1 MSMES
6 LINLDTLTEEERKI
20 ILSVLKK
27 DDELKKSQDRKIGHL
42 KLEIQAIRMK
52 SVLRNGD
59 DLSKICARCHAELGF
74 LFNRG
79 DLCPKCH
86 FRVCRACQEQGLA
99 GTWLCTLCHK
109 QRQLKFFMEE
119 WNKKGKPNKKTGTDL
134 VKASIVR
141 QRRPGR
147 VNDDT
152 SQVEKSRGVQNGNPV
167 QNGTAFRS
175 KKEAENERIEYPNDS
190 DKRKLSQLFDSFK
203 LGKSSEK
210 TEQVESKHQVSVKKL
225 TTKRYDDSD
234 ESSSS
239 DDDRSSRDSSPNV
252 THRMT
257 DTRSADD
264 FVTASNLT
272 RGVLQRNY
280 SDDSDQTAMSD
291 ETPFMKNTGSTETQI
306 RVDIHSDSSGTTP
319 KKIKP
324 SKFDQETT
332 GKIKDHKSNHIH
344 DQVVRTGSMS
354 SYRSTSPENID
365 TPSLQKRQTYQQ
377 NRSPSP
383 YSFDSIPSSHADSP
397 LPKKRFS
404 SELYRQDSDAD
415 SRVSGVSGI
424 SGTAEHSGTES
435 VVKDSGEEDYTVEE
449 LSNIRFRR
457 VSRKNGKSQRSSEHS
472 PIDDEEVHRRG
483 SSGKGRVHVVDL
495 PEAKGFVQISEIS
508 LFDIEKDVD
517 NDSDAFLNL
526 DFVPPPSSNSHGKG
540 VNLSDKSAG
549 SPITNEEAQKSSQK
563 SVVDSKQNIPRNLK
577 RQVVTSANCEI
588 SDKSVSKTEPK
599 IDAKIVQ
606 NVHSL
611 QSPRES
617 QFTKKL
623 KSNEKSEKSNIRTEK
638 DSSEQIQRE
647 FGGKKI
653 ETKQSQLERKL
664 ISKTS
669 KMQATSQESKKKVAT
684 SELDVSQ
691 KKNKDQKSKKSVEA
705 SKINKQMKTFEAES
719 RDLSFEELVLE
730 KDANSKRSVDSEFD
744 EIFNIAMADLSV
756 DESTT
761 DMSDAGSFNR
771 AKGKK
776 IKKLMK
782 KRKVEKKEKDLS
794 IGIKMD
800 KDPEDLKNKENIK
813 SMKNIHEVKE
823 DSKHRKEYSGD
834 MKSEMNDKNKY
845 GTIEKKSKEE
855 NKNEVTKQNIER
867 PNEEKKFND
876 QNKST
881 DIQQSGC
888 VEQSV
893 EVTLSQSQNVE
904 KTQLER
910 GVTPELV
917 TEEVIN
923 PVRIVREEASTLP
936 IAKLEKIELSMTKNF
951 DKNGKQQRSEHD
963 QLDSKRET
971 TDKKLGTNLSS
982 GETIRESKD
991 CAVGIPSMVP
1001 EEFEQ
1006 MGEINFDDLT
1016 MEQIGELMRR
1026 KVIPMDEQILNLIEF
1041 SQNREKLSPA
1051 LMATGSCDSDE
1062 LSIIQEESEPSE
1074 SDTSTEQNQVH
1085 LGNSEQEDSRVT
1097 KEIHTEDLKPNI
1109 GEINT
1114 TDVLEQVKSSEYEL
1128 SIRNEKVS
1136 LPTQNVEVHG
1146 HDVIS
1151 EKSSELE
1158 NSVPI
1163 DSFSKQENFEK
1174 NISVGKDE
1182 SQNARTSTEDLQKF
1196 YQEIKEQVALECYME
1211 TQKLKNSQTDS
1222 IHSITDENLP
1232 EDLNNSQ
1239 TSTQTVIKELISKH
1253 SKDEQMGNRKTDSLK
1268 AEIFSEYYGKSDFSS
1283 MPIENLKNEG
1293 IEHLQMREKHD
1304 GIATDKDIQ
1313 SDVSKLSEKDFTV
1326 DGHKSVDLEVNL
1338 LTSISDSSSKSV
1350 VQRPRASSVTLE
1362 VDESDDESS
1371 VVLVS
1376 NECRSPVKTVDEMKI
1391 EITSS
1396 PVEKMTFETDDIRQ
1410 PSYMAESTPER
1421 KYNKPKD
1428 DTPHPEGY
1436 TPTKADL
1443 SADITI
1449 TPAERSGD
1457 SENTFCDL
1465 LEDNTSDKEVK
1476 DITYQKLK
1484 ESKKSDLVGQSLSR
1498 EVLVKQWLTSK
1509 TESREDN
1516 SSPQSDS
1523 SELAS
1528 DKVALQINPA
1538 LKSETPACDLSSQQM
1553 TLPKLN
1559 MQEWKETGIR
1569 EADSI
1574 TKLSP
1579 RASSEGSASLE
1590 DSGHVSGASTQ
1601 ENTPEHRRTDSLQ
1614 SQASMAS
1621 SKLSTLTDKE
1631 SEDDPDIDE
1640 IVRSHRSLQGS
1651 MGGSRGNLL
1660 SAMTESR
1667 ESIVSFYSNAGDVD
1681 YGKIPITGDI
1691 QFGLDYNYRTGTLE
1705 IQMTQCKGLAPA
1717 DTRRN
1722 RSDPYIK
1729 TYLLPDK
1736 TRSGKRKTKIKKHT
1750 LNPVFDEKLRYL
1762 ISKSELEN
1770 RTLWVTVWHN
1780 DRFGRND
1787 FLGEVTINF
1796 DYYRFGDS
1804 AAKWYKLQERVPPH
1818 ERQNIRFEQPTSL
1831 LTYKGDIILC
1841 LKYVPPEQVNR
1852 DSPSPSR
1859 KKARKPKLPG
1869 DKGQLHVLIKEAR
1882 NLTAVRSNGYSDP
1895 FCKGQLQPD
1904 KEKQKTQVIKK
1915 ECNPAWNCTMVFED
1929 VTAEN
1934 LREKSLELT
1943 IWDHDKLSSN
1953 DFLGG
1958 VRLNLGTGKSY
1969 GKIVDWMD
1977 ARGEEI
1983 SLWQAMVDRPN
1994 FWIDGAL
2001 VLRSTMSKR
2010 K

>member
-27 DDELKKSQDRKIGHL
+27 DDELKRTQDKKIGHL

-99 GTWLCTLCHK
+99 GTWLCTLCNK

-119 WNKKGKPNKKTGTDL
+119 WNKKGKTTKKTGTDL
-134 VKASIVR
+134 VKASMVK

-167 QNGTAFRS
+167 QNGTSFRS

-190 DKRKLSQLFDSFK
+190 DKRKLSQLFDTFK
-203 LGKSSEK
+203 LSKTSEK
-210 TEQVESKHQVSVKKL
+210 NEHVETKHQVSVKKL

-239 DDDRSSRDSSPNV
+239 DDDRSSRDSTPNV

-264 FVTASNLT
+264 FVTVSNLT

-324 SKFDQETT
+324 SKFDQETA

-344 DQVVRTGSMS
+344 DQVARTGSMS

-365 TPSLQKRQTYQQ
+365 TPQLQKRQAYQQ

-397 LPKKRFS
+397 LSKKRFS
-404 SELYRQDSDAD
+404 TELYRQDSDTD

-435 VVKDSGEEDYTVEE
+435 LVKDSGEEDYTVEE

-483 SSGKGRVHVVDL
+483 SSGKGRVQVVDL

-508 LFDIEKDVD
+508 LIDIEKDVE
-517 NDSDAFLNL
+517 NDSDTFLNL
-526 DFVPPPSSNSHGKG
+526 ELVPPPSSNSHGKG
-540 VNLSDKSAG
+540 FILSDKSAG
-549 SPITNEEAQKSSQK
+549 SPITNEEAQKLSQK
-563 SVVDSKQNIPRNLK
+563 SGVDSKQNIPRKVK
-577 RQVVTSANCEI
+577 RQVVSSVNKEI
-588 SDKSVSKTEPK
+588 SYKSVSKTEPK
-599 IDAKIVQ
+599 IDAENVQ
-606 NVHSL
+606 NVHTL
-611 QSPRES
+611 QVRES
-617 QFTKKL
+617 ELTKKS
-623 KSNEKSEKSNIRTEK
+623 KSSEKSKKLNERTEK
-638 DSSEQIQRE
+638 ESSEQLQRE
-647 FGGKKI
+647 LGGKKI
-653 ETKQSQLERKL
+653 ETKQSEKKQ

-669 KMQATSQESKKKVAT
+669 KKQDESHDSKKNLAT

-691 KKNKDQKSKKSVEA
+691 KKNKDQKSKKSIEA
-705 SKINKQMKTFEAES
+705 RKIDKHMKTSELDDP
-719 RDLSFEELVLE
+719 DLSFEELVSE
-730 KDANSKRSVDSEFD
+730 KDVKSKHSVDSEFD
-744 EIFNIAMADLSV
+744 KIFNIAIADLSV

-761 DMSDAGSFNR
+761 DMSDTGSFSR
-771 AKGKK
+771 AKGKR

-782 KRKVEKKEKDLS
+782 KRKIGMKESS
-794 IGIKMD
+794 IENKMG
-800 KDPEDLKNKENIK
+800 KDPEDLKSKESIGSK
-813 SMKNIHEVKE
+813 KIIHEVKE
-823 DSKHRKEYSGD
+823 DSKPQKEVSVDIKAEISG
-834 MKSEMNDKNKY
+834 KNEY
-845 GTIEKKSKEE
+845 GKTEKKI
-855 NKNEVTKQNIER
+855 EVQKQNIKS
-867 PNEEKKFND
+867 PNEGSKLND

-881 DIQQSGC
+881 DIKQCDG
-888 VEQSV
+888 VAQSV
-893 EVTLSQSQNVE
+893 EVMLSKSQKGE
-904 KTQLER
+904 KTQLIRE
-910 GVTPELV
+910 VTPELV

-923 PVRIVREEASTLP
+923 PVRIVREEASILP
-936 IAKLEKIELSMTKNF
+936 IAKLDQIESSMTKNL
-951 DKNGKQQRSEHD
+951 DKGRKQQRSEQD
-963 QLDSKRET
+963 QLDGNREAT
-971 TDKKLGTNLSS
+971 HKKIDEDLSS
-982 GETIRESKD
+982 REITHEST
-991 CAVGIPSMVP
+991 VGISSTMS

-1016 MEQIGELMRR
+1016 MEQIGDLMRR
-1026 KVIPMDEQILNLIEF
+1026 KLIPMDEQILSLIEF

-1051 LMATGSCDSDE
+1051 LMARGSCDSDE
-1062 LSIIQEESEPSE
+1062 LSIIDEESEPSE
-1074 SDTSTEQNQVH
+1074 SDTSTEKNQMP
-1085 LGNSEQEDSRVT
+1085 LGNTEQEDSMVT
-1097 KEIHTEDLKPNI
+1097 IETNTEDLNQNV

-1114 TDVLEQVKSSEYEL
+1114 TDALEQVKTSENDI
-1128 SIRNEKVS
+1128 STRNEKVTIS
-1136 LPTQNVEVHG
+1136 TQNVEVHHHS
-1146 HDVIS
+1146 HDASS
-1151 EKSSELE
+1151 EMSLELE

-1163 DSFSKQENFEK
+1163 VASSKQENSEK
-1174 NISVGKDE
+1174 NISGNKDE
-1182 SQNARTSTEDLQKF
+1182 SKNMRTSTEDLQKF
-1196 YQEIKEQVALECYME
+1196 YQEVKEQVALECFME
-1211 TQKLKNSQTDS
+1211 TKKLKNSPTDS
-1222 IHSITDENLP
+1222 SHSLTDENLP
-1232 EDLNNSQ
+1232 EDFNSSQASEQ
-1239 TSTQTVIKELISKH
+1239 TDIKHEKELISKH
-1253 SKDEQMGNRKTDSLK
+1253 SKDEQMDDQKPDSLK
-1268 AEIFSEYYGKSDFSS
+1268 AEIFSENYGKSDFSS
-1283 MPIENLKNEG
+1283 LPIENLRNED
-1293 IEHLQMREKHD
+1293 IDRLQMTEKLH
-1304 GIATDKDIQ
+1304 GISTDKDIQ
-1313 SDVSKLSEKDFTV
+1313 SDGSKLSKKDISANEY
-1326 DGHKSVDLEVNL
+1326 KSGDLEVNFK
-1338 LTSISDSSSKSV
+1338 TSQSEPSSKSV
-1350 VQRPRASSVTLE
+1350 EQNQSNPRVSSGTLE
-1362 VDESDDESS
+1362 VDGFDDESS
-1371 VVLVS
+1371 LVLVS
-1376 NECRSPVKTVDEMKI
+1376 NECRSSGKIVDERI
-1391 EITSS
+1391 EIASS
-1396 PVEKMTFETDDIRQ
+1396 PVEKKTFETDNMRQ
-1410 PSYMAESTPER
+1410 PSCMNESTPER
-1421 KYNKPKD
+1421 AYNKPKD
-1428 DTPHPEGY
+1428 DTPYPGGY

-1443 SADITI
+1443 SADITL
-1449 TPAERSGD
+1449 TPAERSMD
-1457 SENTFCDL
+1457 SENTFCTA
-1465 LEDNTSDKEVK
+1465 LEDNMSDKEVK
-1476 DITYQKLK
+1476 DITCQKLK
-1484 ESKKSDLVGQSLSR
+1484 ETKKSDLVGQSLSR

-1528 DKVALQINPA
+1528 DKLALQINPA

-1559 MQEWKETGIR
+1559 MQEWKET

-1631 SEDDPDIDE
+1631 SEEDPDIDE
-1640 IVRSHRSLQGS
+1640 LVRSHRSLNQGS

-1691 QFGLDYNYRTGTLE
+1691 QFGMDYNYRTGTLE
-1705 IQMTQCKGLAPA
+1705 IHITQCKGLAPA

-1804 AAKWYKLQERVPPH
+1804 ASKWYKLQE
-1818 ERQNIRFEQPTSL
+1818 RFEQPTSL

-1841 LKYVPPEQVNR
+1841 LKYVPAEKVNR
-1852 DSPSPSR
+1852 DSDSPSPSR

-1969 GKIVDWMD
+1969 SKLVDWMD

>member
-27 DDELKKSQDRKIGHL
+27 DDELKRTQDKKIGHL

-119 WNKKGKPNKKTGTDL
+119 WNKKGKTTKKTGTDL
-134 VKASIVR
+134 VKASMVK

-167 QNGTAFRS
+167 QNGTSFRS

-190 DKRKLSQLFDSFK
+190 DKRKLSQLFDTFK
-203 LGKSSEK
+203 LGKTSEK
-210 TEQVESKHQVSVKKL
+210 TEHVETKHQVSVKKL

-239 DDDRSSRDSSPNV
+239 DDDRSSRDSTPNV

-264 FVTASNLT
+264 FVTVSNLT

-324 SKFDQETT
+324 SKFDQETA

-344 DQVVRTGSMS
+344 DQVARTGSMS

-365 TPSLQKRQTYQQ
+365 TPQLQKRQAYQQ

-397 LPKKRFS
+397 LSKKRFS
-404 SELYRQDSDAD
+404 TELYRQDSDAD

-435 VVKDSGEEDYTVEE
+435 LVKDSGEEDYTVEE

-457 VSRKNGKSQRSSEHS
+457 VSRKNGKSQRSSEH
-472 PIDDEEVHRRG
+472 
-483 SSGKGRVHVVDL
+483 K
-495 PEAKGFVQISEIS
+495 
-508 LFDIEKDVD
+508 
-517 NDSDAFLNL
+517 
-526 DFVPPPSSNSHGKG
+526 
-540 VNLSDKSAG
+540 
-549 SPITNEEAQKSSQK
+549 
-563 SVVDSKQNIPRNLK
+563 
-577 RQVVTSANCEI
+577 
-588 SDKSVSKTEPK
+588 
-599 IDAKIVQ
+599 
-606 NVHSL
+606 
-611 QSPRES
+611 
-617 QFTKKL
+617 
-623 KSNEKSEKSNIRTEK
+623 
-638 DSSEQIQRE
+638 
-647 FGGKKI
+647 
-653 ETKQSQLERKL
+653 
-664 ISKTS
+664 
-669 KMQATSQESKKKVAT
+669 
-684 SELDVSQ
+684 
-691 KKNKDQKSKKSVEA
+691 
-705 SKINKQMKTFEAES
+705 
-719 RDLSFEELVLE
+719 
-730 KDANSKRSVDSEFD
+730 
-744 EIFNIAMADLSV
+744 
-756 DESTT
+756 
-761 DMSDAGSFNR
+761 
-771 AKGKK
+771 
-776 IKKLMK
+776 
-782 KRKVEKKEKDLS
+782 
-794 IGIKMD
+794 
-800 KDPEDLKNKENIK
+800 
-813 SMKNIHEVKE
+813 
-823 DSKHRKEYSGD
+823 
-834 MKSEMNDKNKY
+834 
-845 GTIEKKSKEE
+845 
-855 NKNEVTKQNIER
+855 
-867 PNEEKKFND
+867 
-876 QNKST
+876 
-881 DIQQSGC
+881 
-888 VEQSV
+888 
-893 EVTLSQSQNVE
+893 
-904 KTQLER
+904 
-910 GVTPELV
+910 
-917 TEEVIN
+917 
-923 PVRIVREEASTLP
+923 
-936 IAKLEKIELSMTKNF
+936 
-951 DKNGKQQRSEHD
+951 
-963 QLDSKRET
+963 
-971 TDKKLGTNLSS
+971 
-982 GETIRESKD
+982 
-991 CAVGIPSMVP
+991 
-1001 EEFEQ
+1001 
-1006 MGEINFDDLT
+1006 
-1016 MEQIGELMRR
+1016 
-1026 KVIPMDEQILNLIEF
+1026 
-1041 SQNREKLSPA
+1041 
-1051 LMATGSCDSDE
+1051 
-1062 LSIIQEESEPSE
+1062 
-1074 SDTSTEQNQVH
+1074 
-1085 LGNSEQEDSRVT
+1085 
-1097 KEIHTEDLKPNI
+1097 
-1109 GEINT
+1109 
-1114 TDVLEQVKSSEYEL
+1114 
-1128 SIRNEKVS
+1128 
-1136 LPTQNVEVHG
+1136 
-1146 HDVIS
+1146 
-1151 EKSSELE
+1151 
-1158 NSVPI
+1158 
-1163 DSFSKQENFEK
+1163 
-1174 NISVGKDE
+1174 
-1182 SQNARTSTEDLQKF
+1182 
-1196 YQEIKEQVALECYME
+1196 
-1211 TQKLKNSQTDS
+1211 
-1222 IHSITDENLP
+1222 
-1232 EDLNNSQ
+1232 
-1239 TSTQTVIKELISKH
+1239 
-1253 SKDEQMGNRKTDSLK
+1253 
-1268 AEIFSEYYGKSDFSS
+1268 
-1283 MPIENLKNEG
+1283 
-1293 IEHLQMREKHD
+1293 
-1304 GIATDKDIQ
+1304 
-1313 SDVSKLSEKDFTV
+1313 
-1326 DGHKSVDLEVNL
+1326 
-1338 LTSISDSSSKSV
+1338 
-1350 VQRPRASSVTLE
+1350 
-1362 VDESDDESS
+1362 
-1371 VVLVS
+1371 
-1376 NECRSPVKTVDEMKI
+1376 
-1391 EITSS
+1391 
-1396 PVEKMTFETDDIRQ
+1396 
-1410 PSYMAESTPER
+1410 
-1421 KYNKPKD
+1421 
-1428 DTPHPEGY
+1428 
-1436 TPTKADL
+1436 
-1443 SADITI
+1443 
-1449 TPAERSGD
+1449 
-1457 SENTFCDL
+1457 
-1465 LEDNTSDKEVK
+1465 
-1476 DITYQKLK
+1476 
-1484 ESKKSDLVGQSLSR
+1484 
-1498 EVLVKQWLTSK
+1498 
-1509 TESREDN
+1509 
-1516 SSPQSDS
+1516 
-1523 SELAS
+1523 
-1528 DKVALQINPA
+1528 
-1538 LKSETPACDLSSQQM
+1538 
-1553 TLPKLN
+1553 
-1559 MQEWKETGIR
+1559 
-1569 EADSI
+1569 ADSI

-1631 SEDDPDIDE
+1631 SEEDPDIDE
-1640 IVRSHRSLQGS
+1640 LVRSHRSLNQGS

-1691 QFGLDYNYRTGTLE
+1691 QFGMDYNYRTGTLE
-1705 IQMTQCKGLAPA
+1705 IHITQCKGLAPA

-1804 AAKWYKLQERVPPH
+1804 ASKWYKLQE
-1818 ERQNIRFEQPTSL
+1818 RFEQPTSL

-1841 LKYVPPEQVNR
+1841 LKYVPAEKVNR
-1852 DSPSPSR
+1852 DSDSPSPSR

-1969 GKIVDWMD
+1969 SKLVDWMD

>member
-27 DDELKKSQDRKIGHL
+27 DDELKRTQDKKIGHL

-79 DLCPKCH
+79 DPCPKCH

-119 WNKKGKPNKKTGTDL
+119 WNKKGKTAKKTGTDL
-134 VKASIVR
+134 VKASMVK

-167 QNGTAFRS
+167 QNGTSFRS

-190 DKRKLSQLFDSFK
+190 DKRKLSQLFDTFK
-203 LGKSSEK
+203 LGKTSEK
-210 TEQVESKHQVSVKKL
+210 TEHVEAKQQVSVKKL
-225 TTKRYDDSD
+225 STKRYDDSD
-234 ESSSS
+234 DSSSS
-239 DDDRSSRDSSPNV
+239 DDDRSSRDSTPNV

-324 SKFDQETT
+324 SKYDQETA

-365 TPSLQKRQTYQQ
+365 TPQLQKRQAYQQ

-397 LPKKRFS
+397 LSKKRFS
-404 SELYRQDSDAD
+404 TELYRQDSDAD
-415 SRVSGVSGI
+415 SRFSGVSGI

-435 VVKDSGEEDYTVEE
+435 LVKDSGEEDYTVEE

-483 SSGKGRVHVVDL
+483 SSGKGRVQVVDL

-508 LFDIEKDVD
+508 LIDIEKDVE
-517 NDSDAFLNL
+517 NDSDTFLNL
-526 DFVPPPSSNSHGKG
+526 ELVPPPSSNSHGKG
-540 VNLSDKSAG
+540 LILTDKSAG
-549 SPITNEEAQKSSQK
+549 SPITNEEAQKLAHK
-563 SVVDSKQNIPRNLK
+563 SGVDLKQNIPRKVK
-577 RQVVTSANCEI
+577 RQVVSSVNKEI
-588 SDKSVSKTEPK
+588 SYKSVPKTEPK
-599 IDAKIVQ
+599 IDAE

-611 QSPRES
+611 QSSRES
-617 QFTKKL
+617 
-623 KSNEKSEKSNIRTEK
+623 KSSEKSEKLNKRTEK
-638 DSSEQIQRE
+638 ELNEQLQRE
-647 FGGKKI
+647 LGGKKI
-653 ETKQSQLERKL
+653 KTKQPQLEKKQ

-669 KMQATSQESKKKVAT
+669 MKQAESQDSKKSVAT
-684 SELDVSQ
+684 SEFDVSK

-705 SKINKQMKTFEAES
+705 SKINKDIKSSELDRQ
-719 RDLSFEELVLE
+719 DLSFEELVSE
-730 KDANSKRSVDSEFD
+730 KDIKSKHSVDSEFD
-744 EIFNIAMADLSV
+744 KIFNIAIADLSV

-761 DMSDAGSFNR
+761 DMSDTGSFSR

-782 KRKVEKKEKDLS
+782 KRKMEKKENKDS
-794 IGIKMD
+794 NYENKMGN
-800 KDPEDLKNKENIK
+800 DPEDLKNKNNGSK
-813 SMKNIHEVKE
+813 KNIHEVKE
-823 DSKHRKEYSGD
+823 DSKHKKEFSVD
-834 MKSEMNDKNKY
+834 IKVDISDKNEY
-845 GTIEKKSKEE
+845 GKIKKK
-855 NKNEVTKQNIER
+855 NK
-867 PNEEKKFND
+867 EEKKNEG
-876 QNKST
+876 QKQYIEIPKESELHET
-881 DIQQSGC
+881 
-888 VEQSV
+888 SV
-893 EVTLSQSQNVE
+893 EVTRKVE
-904 KTQLER
+904 NKIIER
-910 GVTPELV
+910 EVTPELV

-923 PVRIVREEASTLP
+923 PVRIVREEASILP
-936 IAKLEKIELSMTKNF
+936 IAKLENIELSMTKNLG
-951 DKNGKQQRSEHD
+951 KGGKQQRSEQD

-971 TDKKLGTNLSS
+971 THKTLDEDLSS
-982 GETIRESKD
+982 GEIINESKD
-991 CAVGIPSMVP
+991 STVGIPSTMS

-1006 MGEINFDDLT
+1006 MGEIDFDDLT

-1026 KVIPMDEQILNLIEF
+1026 KLIPMDEQILSLIEF

-1051 LMATGSCDSDE
+1051 LMARGSCDSDE
-1062 LSIIQEESEPSE
+1062 LSIIDEESEPSE
-1074 SDTSTEQNQVH
+1074 SDTSTEKNQMPVE
-1085 LGNSEQEDSRVT
+1085 NTEQDDSMVT
-1097 KEIHTEDLKPNI
+1097 IETNTEVSKQNI
-1109 GEINT
+1109 GEKIT
-1114 TDVLEQVKSSEYEL
+1114 TNVFDQVKSSENEL
-1128 SIRNEKVS
+1128 STWNEKDA
-1136 LPTQNVEVHG
+1136 LPNQNIEVHC
-1146 HDVIS
+1146 HDDTS
-1151 EKSSELE
+1151 EMSS
-1158 NSVPI
+1158 PMD
-1163 DSFSKQENFEK
+1163 DSTKQENLEK
-1174 NISVGKDE
+1174 NISVEKEE
-1182 SQNARTSTEDLQKF
+1182 SKNVVKTSTEDLQKF
-1196 YQEIKEQVALECYME
+1196 YQEVKEQVALERFME
-1211 TQKLKNSQTDS
+1211 TQKLKNSQIDS
-1222 IHSITDENLP
+1222 SHSITKDNLT
-1232 EDLNNSQ
+1232 DDFNDSQ
-1239 TSTQTVIKELISKH
+1239 ASEQTNIKHEKELISKH
-1253 SKDEQMGNRKTDSLK
+1253 SEDEQMDDQKPDSIK
-1268 AEIFSEYYGKSDFSS
+1268 AEIFSEKHHKSL
-1283 MPIENLKNEG
+1283 PIENLQNED
-1293 IEHLQMREKHD
+1293 IKRLQMTEKLH

-1313 SDVSKLSEKDFTV
+1313 SDGSKLSVKDISV
-1326 DGHKSVDLEVNL
+1326 DDQKSVDLEVNL
-1338 LTSISDSSSKSV
+1338 ITSQSETISKSV
-1350 VQRPRASSVTLE
+1350 VQNQSNPRVSSSSLE
-1362 VDESDDESS
+1362 VDKSDD
-1371 VVLVS
+1371 VS
-1376 NECRSPVKTVDEMKI
+1376 NVELACKECPSAGKIVDEKI
-1391 EITSS
+1391 KIVTS
-1396 PVEKMTFETDDIRQ
+1396 PVEQKTFETDNIKQ
-1410 PSYMAESTPER
+1410 FSYTAESTPER
-1421 KYNKPKD
+1421 TYNKPKD
-1428 DTPHPEGY
+1428 DTPYPGGY

-1443 SADITI
+1443 SADITL
-1449 TPAERSGD
+1449 TPAEQSMD
-1457 SENTFCDL
+1457 SENTFCTALD
-1465 LEDNTSDKEVK
+1465 DNMTDKEVK
-1476 DITYQKLK
+1476 DITCQKLK
-1484 ESKKSDLVGQSLSR
+1484 EAKKSDLVGQSLSR

-1528 DKVALQINPA
+1528 DKLTLQINPA

-1559 MQEWKETGIR
+1559 MQEWKET

-1631 SEDDPDIDE
+1631 SEEDPDIDE
-1640 IVRSHRSLQGS
+1640 LVRSHRSLNQGS

-1691 QFGLDYNYRTGTLE
+1691 QFGMDYNYRTGTLE
-1705 IQMTQCKGLAPA
+1705 IHITQCKGLAPA

-1804 AAKWYKLQERVPPH
+1804 ASKWYKLQERVPPH

-1841 LKYVPPEQVNR
+1841 LKYVPAEKVNR
-1852 DSPSPSR
+1852 DSDSPSPSR

-1969 GKIVDWMD
+1969 GKLVDWMD